1 MRNRVRF
8 ESVRENTSIIR
19 QYSKIRYDKKLNK
32 QIDDTLRRYNNKIS
46 RLARETQGYMLP
58 QKVTK
63 EDLMETSYT
72 RRDLQRRLNNLAK
85 FTERGAED
93 TVVTNRGYALSKYEY
108 NLLKGER
115 ARVKR
120 KISKEIKFY
129 EETKPK
135 LLGKEV
141 ARTFAQMGDTA
152 YLNLL
157 ARYEKV
163 NKNIED
169 MPIDELFRYREL
181 LQKVGMDRNYLAE
194 NFKLN
199 YLEMMTDVGYHV
211 GYSEEKLNKI
221 KLKLMEIDPEKFY
234 DLYINEKSIK
244 DVANYYYVTVDGK
257 RDPKNFKEDVA
268 NLYDN
273 LLDNMNTILKD
284 YR

>member
-8 ESVRENTSIIR
+8 ESVRESTSVIR
-19 QYSKIRYDKKLNK
+19 QYSRIRYDKKLNK
-32 QIDDTLRRYNNKIS
+32 EIDDTLRRYNNKIS
-46 RLARETQGYMLP
+46 RLAREGSNYLLP

-63 EDLMETSYT
+63 DELMEISYT
-72 RRDLQRRLNNLAK
+72 RRDLQRRLNTLRK
-85 FTERGAED
+85 FNERGAES
-93 TVVTNRGYALSKYEY
+93 TVMTSKGYAISKYELDY
-108 NLLKGER
+108 LKNEK

-120 KISKEIKFY
+120 KISKEIKYY
-129 EETKPK
+129 ESVKPK
-135 LLGKEV
+135 LWGKET

-157 ARYEKV
+157 ARYEKI
-163 NKNIED
+163 NRNIEEL
-169 MPIDELFRYREL
+169 PIDELFKYREL

-211 GYSEEKLNKI
+211 GYDEAKLNEL
-221 KLKLMEIDPEKFY
+221 KLKLMEIDPDKFY

-244 DVANYYYVTVDGK
+244 DVANYYYVTIDGK
-257 RDPKNFKEDVA
+257 RDPKNFKDDVA
-268 NLYDN
+268 SLYDN
-273 LLDNMNTILKD
+273 LLENINTILKD

>member
-8 ESVRENTSIIR
+8 ESVREGTSVIR

-32 QIDDTLRRYNNKIS
+32 QIDDTLRRYNAKIT
-46 RLARETQGYMLP
+46 RLARQRSDYMLP
-58 QKVTK
+58 QKVSK
-63 EDLMETSYT
+63 EDLMELSYT
-72 RRDLQRRLNNLAK
+72 RSDLQRRLKAISK
-85 FTERGAED
+85 FTERGAEK
-93 TVVTNRGYALSKYEY
+93 TIITPKGYAISRYELNY
-108 NLLKGER
+108 LKQEK

-120 KISKEIKFY
+120 KLAKEIEYY
-129 EETKPK
+129 EKTKPK
-135 LLGKEV
+135 LWGKET
-141 ARTFAQMGDTA
+141 ARTFAQMGDSS

-163 NKNIED
+163 NQSFENL
-169 MPIDELFRYREL
+169 PIDELFKYREL
-181 LQKVGMDRNYLAE
+181 LQKVGMDKNYLAE

-211 GYSEEKLNKI
+211 GYDNAKLDEI

-257 RDPKNFKEDVA
+257 RDPKNFKDDVSS
-268 NLYDN
+268 LYDN
-273 LLDNMNTILKD
+273 LLENMDTILKD
-284 YR
+284 YK